1 MKRVLS
7 ILTLF
12 LAIGLPVL
20 AQSQNCKKW
29 SEGMLSWDDF
39 NGSAVMKT
47 TPSHF
52 AANLNTVSEE
62 DIKGGK
68 KMLYRITAEALMS
81 RDESYADSTVR
92 TAQKLR
98 YYQLMFDQL
107 ELYRRRLQNDLNT
120 GMSGIEADKRLAH
133 YRSLYKDQVKAIEKE
148 TENGTNDKRLQEWE
162 YYTRKGLE
170 EMGLPA
176 APEFEPGDWSY
187 GIYLGI
193 GGSFTT
199 QDIEKYFGNCAT
211 FTAGLTAG
219 YKRVK
224 VKADIAYGQPDF
236 NTRNV
241 FDKKQQV
248 GGVIRDIQMPIN
260 ECPTFL
266 SVGTTAGFSIFTNKR
281 FEITP
286 FAGVHWSGYSWNV
299 ANLEWVYDNDKRDY
313 YSKIKNTESA
323 KLKDVSWI
331 AGLDL
336 DIKLHRYVSNT
347 PFILSGQREQFTSSL
362 RITPYVMYADYKE
375 IAARGYHLGVTVSYS
390 GIARALSVK

>member
-81 RDESYADSTVR
+81 RDESYADSTMR

-133 YRSLYKDQVKAIEKE
+133 YRNLYKDQVKAIEKE
-148 TENGTNDKRLQEWE
+148 TEIDFARAQKAKERAEKRINSKDEN
-162 YYTRKGLE
+162 
-170 EMGLPA
+170 
-176 APEFEPGDWSY
+176 
-187 GIYLGI
+187 I
-193 GGSFTT
+193 
-199 QDIEKYFGNCAT
+199 DI
-211 FTAGLTAG
+211 
-219 YKRVK
+219 KRV
-224 VKADIAYGQPDF
+224 
-236 NTRNV
+236 
-241 FDKKQQV
+241 
-248 GGVIRDIQMPIN
+248 
-260 ECPTFL
+260 
-266 SVGTTAGFSIFTNKR
+266 
-281 FEITP
+281 
-286 FAGVHWSGYSWNV
+286 
-299 ANLEWVYDNDKRDY
+299 
-313 YSKIKNTESA
+313 
-323 KLKDVSWI
+323 
-331 AGLDL
+331 
-336 DIKLHRYVSNT
+336 
-347 PFILSGQREQFTSSL
+347 
-362 RITPYVMYADYKE
+362 E
-375 IAARGYHLGVTVSYS
+375 IALQ
-390 GIARALSVK
+390 RAINRLTLK